1 MILFLLS
8 LAQAEP
14 LMMRMEKGQTTP
26 FDGRLF
32 NDEAVA
38 TILADSEAVMQQCE
52 IRKDLEW
59 KVQVAELQYKHDV
72 LASEHASLTYKHDK
86 MMEIRDEE
94 IEVLRRQGST
104 KRSTWM
110 FLAGFGFGTGASLAT
125 YYSVNKIVEGQ

>member
-8 LAQAEP
+8 LANAEP
-14 LMMRMEKGQTTP
+14 LMMRLERGQAAP

-38 TILADSEAVMQQCE
+38 SILADSESVTQQCE

-59 KVQVAELQYKHDV
+59 KTQIAELQYKYDILEAEHDA
-72 LASEHASLTYKHDK
+72 LKYKHHTIV
-86 MMEIRDEE
+86 EIKDEE
-94 IEVLRRQGST
+94 IEVLRKQGST

-110 FLAGFGFGTGASLAT
+110 FLGGFALGTGASLAT
-125 YYSVNKIVEGQ
+125 YHAATKIGE

>member
-8 LAQAEP
+8 LASAEP
-14 LMMRMEKGQTTP
+14 LMMRIEKGQAAP

-38 TILADSEAVMQQCE
+38 SILADSESVIQQCE

-59 KVQVAELQYKHDV
+59 KTQMAELQYKYDMLEAEHDA
-72 LASEHASLTYKHDK
+72 LKYKHNNIVA
-86 MMEIRDEE
+86 IRDEE

-104 KRSTWM
+104 NRSMWM
-110 FLAGFGFGTGASLAT
+110 FLGGFALGTGTSLAT
-125 YYSVNKIVEGQ
+125 YYAVNEIVE

>member
-8 LAQAEP
+8 LANAEP
-14 LMMRMEKGQTTP
+14 LMMRVERGQAAP

-38 TILADSEAVMQQCE
+38 SILADSESVTQQCE

-59 KVQVAELQYKHDV
+59 KTQIAELQYKYDTLEAEHDA
-72 LASEHASLTYKHDK
+72 LKYKHDTIV
-86 MMEIRDEE
+86 EIKDEE
-94 IEVLRRQGST
+94 IEVLRKQGST

-110 FLAGFGFGTGASLAT
+110 FLGGFALGTGASLAT
-125 YYSVNKIVEGQ
+125 YHAATKIGE

>member
-8 LAQAEP
+8 MAYAEP
-14 LMMRMEKGQTTP
+14 LMMRVERGQTAP

-38 TILADSEAVMQQCE
+38 TILADSEAVTQQCE

-59 KVQVAELQYKHDV
+59 KVQMADLQYKHDV
-72 LASEHASLTYKHDK
+72 LTAEYQSLVYKHEQ
-86 MMEIRDEE
+86 MIEIRDEE
-94 IEVLRRQGST
+94 IEVLRKQGSA

-110 FLAGFGFGTGASLAT
+110 FLGGFALGTGASLAT
-125 YYSVNKIVEGQ
+125 YHAATKIGE

>member
-8 LAQAEP
+8 LANAEP
-14 LMMRMEKGQTTP
+14 LMLRVERGQAAP

-38 TILADSEAVMQQCE
+38 SILADSESVTQQCE

-59 KVQVAELQYKHDV
+59 KTQMAELQYKYDILEAEHDA
-72 LASEHASLTYKHDK
+72 LKYKHNNIVA
-86 MMEIRDEE
+86 IRDEE
-94 IEVLRRQGST
+94 IEVLRKQGST

-110 FLAGFGFGTGASLAT
+110 FLGGFALGTGASLAT
-125 YYSVNKIVEGQ
+125 YHAATKIGE

>member
-8 LAQAEP
+8 LASAEP
-14 LMMRMEKGQTTP
+14 LMMRVEKGQTAP

-38 TILADSEAVMQQCE
+38 SILADSESVIQQCE

-59 KVQVAELQYKHDV
+59 KTQMAELQYKYDLLEAEHDA
-72 LASEHASLTYKHDK
+72 LQYKHRNIV
-86 MMEIRDEE
+86 EIRDEE

-104 KRSTWM
+104 KRSMWM
-110 FLAGFGFGTGASLAT
+110 FLGGFALGTGTSLAT
-125 YYSVNKIVEGQ
+125 YYAAVKIGE

>member
-8 LAQAEP
+8 LANAEP
-14 LMMRMEKGQTTP
+14 LMMRMEKGQSAP

-38 TILADSEAVMQQCE
+38 TILADSEAVIQQCE

-72 LASEHASLTYKHDK
+72 LSSEHDSLKYKHEK

-94 IEVLRRQGST
+94 REVLRKQGST
-104 KRSTWM
+104 KRSMWM
-110 FLAGFGFGTGASLAT
+110 FLGGFALGTGTSLAT
-125 YYSVNKIVEGQ
+125 YYAVNEIVE

>member
-14 LMMRMEKGQTTP
+14 LMMRIERGQAAP

-38 TILADSEAVMQQCE
+38 SILADSEAVMQQCE

-59 KVQVAELQYKHDV
+59 KVQMAELQYKHDV
-72 LASEHASLTYKHDK
+72 LSAQYESLVYKHEQ
-86 MMEIRDEE
+86 MIGIRNEE
-94 IEVLRRQGST
+94 IEVLRKQGST

-110 FLAGFGFGTGASLAT
+110 FLGGFALGTGASLAT
-125 YYSVNKIVEGQ
+125 YHAATKIGE

>member
-8 LAQAEP
+8 LANAEP
-14 LMMRMEKGQTTP
+14 LMMRVERGQAAP

-38 TILADSEAVMQQCE
+38 SILADSESVTQQCE

-59 KVQVAELQYKHDV
+59 KTQMAELQYKYDILEAEHDG
-72 LASEHASLTYKHDK
+72 LKYKHHNIVAIK
-86 MMEIRDEE
+86 DEE
-94 IEVLRRQGST
+94 IEVLRKQGST

-110 FLAGFGFGTGASLAT
+110 FLGGFALGTGASLAT
-125 YYSVNKIVEGQ
+125 YHAATKIGE

>member
-8 LAQAEP
+8 LANAEP
-14 LMMRMEKGQTTP
+14 LMMRVERGQAAP

-38 TILADSEAVMQQCE
+38 SILADSESVTQQCE

-59 KVQVAELQYKHDV
+59 KTQMAELQYKYDILEAEHDA
-72 LASEHASLTYKHDK
+72 LKYKHNNIVA
-86 MMEIRDEE
+86 IRDEE
-94 IEVLRRQGST
+94 IEVLRKQGST

-110 FLAGFGFGTGASLAT
+110 FLGGFALGTGASLAT
-125 YYSVNKIVEGQ
+125 YHAATKIGE

>member
-8 LAQAEP
+8 LASAEP
-14 LMMRMEKGQTTP
+14 LMMRVERGQAAP

-38 TILADSEAVMQQCE
+38 SILADSEAVTQQCE

-59 KVQVAELQYKHDV
+59 KVQMADIQYKHDV
-72 LASEHASLTYKHDK
+72 LTAEYESLEYKHQQMLK
-86 MMEIRDEE
+86 IRDEE
-94 IEVLRRQGST
+94 IEVLRKQGST

-110 FLAGFGFGTGASLAT
+110 FLGGFALGTGASLAT
-125 YYSVNKIVEGQ
+125 YHAATKIGE

>member
-8 LAQAEP
+8 LANAEP
-14 LMMRMEKGQTTP
+14 LMMRVERGQAAP

-38 TILADSEAVMQQCE
+38 SILADSESVTQQCE

-59 KVQVAELQYKHDV
+59 KTQIAELQYKYDTLEAEHDA
-72 LASEHASLTYKHDK
+72 LKYKHHTIV
-86 MMEIRDEE
+86 EIKDEE
-94 IEVLRRQGST
+94 IEVLRKQGST

-110 FLAGFGFGTGASLAT
+110 FLGGFALGTGASLAT
-125 YYSVNKIVEGQ
+125 YHAATKIGE

>member
-8 LAQAEP
+8 LANAEP
-14 LMMRMEKGQTTP
+14 LMMRLERGQAAP

-38 TILADSEAVMQQCE
+38 SILADSESVTQQCE

-59 KVQVAELQYKHDV
+59 KTQMAELQYKYDILEAEHDA
-72 LASEHASLTYKHDK
+72 LKYKHNNIVA
-86 MMEIRDEE
+86 IRDEE
-94 IEVLRRQGST
+94 IEVLRKQGST

-110 FLAGFGFGTGASLAT
+110 FLGGFALGTGASLAT
-125 YYSVNKIVEGQ
+125 YHAATKIGE

>member
-8 LAQAEP
+8 LANAEP
-14 LMMRMEKGQTTP
+14 LMMRVERGQAAP

-38 TILADSEAVMQQCE
+38 SILADSESVTQQCE

-59 KVQVAELQYKHDV
+59 KTQMAELQYKYDILEAEHDA
-72 LASEHASLTYKHDK
+72 LKYKHNNIVA
-86 MMEIRDEE
+86 IRDEE
-94 IEVLRRQGST
+94 IEPLRKQGST

-110 FLAGFGFGTGASLAT
+110 FLGGFALGTGASLAT
-125 YYSVNKIVEGQ
+125 YHAATKIGE

>member
-8 LAQAEP
+8 MAYAEP
-14 LMMRMEKGQTTP
+14 LMMRIERGQSAA

-38 TILADSEAVMQQCE
+38 SLLADSEAVTQQCE

-59 KVQVAELQYKHDV
+59 KVQMAELQYKHDI
-72 LASEHASLTYKHDK
+72 LSAEYDSLVYKHDQ
-86 MMEIRDEE
+86 MIEIRDEE
-94 IEVLRRQGST
+94 IDVLRKQGST

-110 FLAGFGFGTGASLAT
+110 FLGGFALGTGASLAT
-125 YYSVNKIVEGQ
+125 YHAATKIGE

>member
-8 LAQAEP
+8 LANAEP
-14 LMMRMEKGQTTP
+14 LMMRVERGQTAP

-38 TILADSEAVMQQCE
+38 SILADSEAVTQQCE

-59 KVQVAELQYKHDV
+59 KVQMSDLQYKHDA
-72 LASEHASLTYKHDK
+72 LAAEYESLVYKHEQIR
-86 MMEIRDEE
+86 EIRDEE
-94 IEVLRRQGST
+94 IEVLRKQGST

-110 FLAGFGFGTGASLAT
+110 FLGGFALGTGASLAT
-125 YYSVNKIVEGQ
+125 YHAATKIGE

>member
-8 LAQAEP
+8 LANAEP
-14 LMMRMEKGQTTP
+14 LMMRVERGQTAP

-38 TILADSEAVMQQCE
+38 SILADSEAVTQQCE

-59 KVQVAELQYKHDV
+59 KVQMADLQYKHDV
-72 LASEHASLTYKHDK
+72 LASEYESLVYKHNN
-86 MMEIRDEE
+86 MIEIRDEE
-94 IEVLRRQGST
+94 IEVLRKQGST

-110 FLAGFGFGTGASLAT
+110 FLGGFALGTGASLAT
-125 YYSVNKIVEGQ
+125 YHAATKIGE

>member
-8 LAQAEP
+8 LASAEP
-14 LMMRMEKGQTTP
+14 LMMRVEKGQTAP

-38 TILADSEAVMQQCE
+38 SILADSESVIQQCE

-59 KVQVAELQYKHDV
+59 KTQMSELQYKYDI
-72 LASEHASLTYKHDK
+72 LEAEYDALKYKHHK
-86 MMEIRDEE
+86 IVEIRDEE
-94 IEVLRRQGST
+94 IEVLRKQGST

-110 FLAGFGFGTGASLAT
+110 FLGGFALGTGASLAT
-125 YYSVNKIVEGQ
+125 YHAATKIGE

>member
-8 LAQAEP
+8 LANAEP
-14 LMMRMEKGQTTP
+14 LMMRVERGQAAP

-38 TILADSEAVMQQCE
+38 SILADSESVTQQSE

-59 KVQVAELQYKHDV
+59 KTQMAELQYKYDILEAEHDA
-72 LASEHASLTYKHDK
+72 LKYKHNNIVA
-86 MMEIRDEE
+86 IRDEE
-94 IEVLRRQGST
+94 IEVLRKQGST

-110 FLAGFGFGTGASLAT
+110 FLGGFALGTGASLAT
-125 YYSVNKIVEGQ
+125 YHAAKKIGE

>member
-8 LAQAEP
+8 LASAEP
-14 LMMRMEKGQTTP
+14 LMLRVERGQSVP

-38 TILADSEAVMQQCE
+38 SILADSEAVTQQCE

-59 KVQVAELQYKHDV
+59 KVQMADLQYKHDV
-72 LASEHASLTYKHDK
+72 LTAEYQSLEYKHQQ
-86 MMEIRDEE
+86 MLEIRDEE
-94 IEVLRRQGST
+94 IEVLRKQGST

-110 FLAGFGFGTGASLAT
+110 FLGGFALGTGASLAT
-125 YYSVNKIVEGQ
+125 YHAATKIGE

>member
-8 LAQAEP
+8 LASAEP
-14 LMMRMEKGQTTP
+14 LMMRVERGQAAP

-38 TILADSEAVMQQCE
+38 SILADSESVTQQCE

-59 KVQVAELQYKHDV
+59 KTQMAELQYKYDM
-72 LASEHASLTYKHDK
+72 LEAEYDALKYKHHNIV
-86 MMEIRDEE
+86 EIRDEE
-94 IEVLRRQGST
+94 IEVLRKQGST

-110 FLAGFGFGTGASLAT
+110 FLGGFALGTGASLAT
-125 YYSVNKIVEGQ
+125 YHAATKIGE

>member
-8 LAQAEP
+8 MAYAEP
-14 LMMRMEKGQTTP
+14 LMMRIERGQTAP

-38 TILADSEAVMQQCE
+38 TILADSEAVTQQCE

-59 KVQVAELQYKHDV
+59 KVQVADLRYKHDV
-72 LASEHASLTYKHDK
+72 LAAEHDSLIYKHDQMLK
-86 MMEIRDEE
+86 IRDEE
-94 IEVLRRQGST
+94 IEVLRKQGST

-110 FLAGFGFGTGASLAT
+110 FLGGFALGTGASLAT
-125 YYSVNKIVEGQ
+125 YHAATKIGE

>member
-8 LAQAEP
+8 MAYAEP
-14 LMMRMEKGQTTP
+14 LMMRVERGQTAP

-38 TILADSEAVMQQCE
+38 TILADSEAVTQQCE

-59 KVQVAELQYKHDV
+59 KVQMADLQYKHDV
-72 LASEHASLTYKHDK
+72 LTVEYQSLVYKHEQ
-86 MMEIRDEE
+86 MIEIRDEE
-94 IEVLRRQGST
+94 IEVLRKQGSA

-110 FLAGFGFGTGASLAT
+110 FLGGFALGTGASLAT
-125 YYSVNKIVEGQ
+125 YHAATKIGE

>member
-59 KVQVAELQYKHDV
+59 KVQVAELQYKHD
-72 LASEHASLTYKHDK
+72 K

>member
-8 LAQAEP
+8 LASAEP
-14 LMMRMEKGQTTP
+14 LMMRVERGQAAP

-38 TILADSEAVMQQCE
+38 SILADSEAVTQQCE

-59 KVQVAELQYKHDV
+59 KVQMADLQYKHDV
-72 LASEHASLTYKHDK
+72 LTAEYESLEYKHQQMLK
-86 MMEIRDEE
+86 IRDEE
-94 IEVLRRQGST
+94 IEVLRKQGST

-110 FLAGFGFGTGASLAT
+110 FLGGFALGTGASLAT
-125 YYSVNKIVEGQ
+125 YHAATKIGE

>member
-8 LAQAEP
+8 LASAEP
-14 LMMRMEKGQTTP
+14 LMMRVEKAQTAP

-38 TILADSEAVMQQCE
+38 SILADSESVIQQCE

-59 KVQVAELQYKHDV
+59 KTQMSELQYKYDI
-72 LASEHASLTYKHDK
+72 LEAEYDALKYKHHNIV
-86 MMEIRDEE
+86 EIRDEE
-94 IEVLRRQGST
+94 IEVLRKQGST

-110 FLAGFGFGTGASLAT
+110 FLGGFALGTGASLAT
-125 YYSVNKIVEGQ
+125 YHAATKIGE

>member
-8 LAQAEP
+8 LASAEP
-14 LMMRMEKGQTTP
+14 LMLRVERGQSAP

-38 TILADSEAVMQQCE
+38 SILADSEAVTQQCE

-59 KVQVAELQYKHDV
+59 KVQMADLQYKHDV
-72 LASEHASLTYKHDK
+72 LTAEYQSLEYKHQQ
-86 MMEIRDEE
+86 MLEIRDEE
-94 IEVLRRQGST
+94 IEVLRKQGST

-110 FLAGFGFGTGASLAT
+110 FLGRFALGTGASLAT
-125 YYSVNKIVEGQ
+125 YHAATKIGE

>member
-8 LAQAEP
+8 LTQAEP
-14 LMMRMEKGQTTP
+14 LMMRVEKGQTAP

-38 TILADSEAVMQQCE
+38 SILADSESVIQQCE

-59 KVQVAELQYKHDV
+59 KTQMSELQYKYDI
-72 LASEHASLTYKHDK
+72 LEAEYDALKYKHHNIV
-86 MMEIRDEE
+86 EIRDEE
-94 IEVLRRQGST
+94 IEVLRKQGST

-110 FLAGFGFGTGASLAT
+110 FLGGFALGTGASLAT
-125 YYSVNKIVEGQ
+125 YHAATKIGE

>member
-14 LMMRMEKGQTTP
+14 LMMRVEKGQTAP

-38 TILADSEAVMQQCE
+38 TILADSEAVRQQCE

-59 KVQVAELQYKHDV
+59 KTQVAELQYKYDMLEAEHDA
-72 LASEHASLTYKHDK
+72 LKYKHHNIV
-86 MMEIRDEE
+86 EIRDEE
-94 IEVLRRQGST
+94 IEVLRKQGST

-110 FLAGFGFGTGASLAT
+110 FLGGFALGTGASLAT
-125 YYSVNKIVEGQ
+125 YHAATKIGE